1 MNKQYLVAY
10 ITNVENLNYET
21 ESLEDGFQVFVDYD
35 NNKLAAQILYERL
48 LLDENTYSASLCEI
62 LDSTDY

>member
-1 MNKQYLVAY
+1 MNKQYLV
-10 ITNVENLNYET
+10 VWML
-21 ESLEDGFQVFVDYD
+21 ESEYSTAKTDHFQVFIDYD
-35 NNKLAAQILYERL
+35 DNKLAAQIFYEKL